1 MNKNIVL
8 MVLIGVLLFFL
19 IYNIL
24 SGDFFNGIINLIILG
39 VVSSAL
45 LKELREQAKTERR

>member
-1 MNKNIVL
+1 

-39 VVSSAL
+39 IVSSAL
-45 LKELREQAKTERR
+45 LKGLREQEKQKEGE